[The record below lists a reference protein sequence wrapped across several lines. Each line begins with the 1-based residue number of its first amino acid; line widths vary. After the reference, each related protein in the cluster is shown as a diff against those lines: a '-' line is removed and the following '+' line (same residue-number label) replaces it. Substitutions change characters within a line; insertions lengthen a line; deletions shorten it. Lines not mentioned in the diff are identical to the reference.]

1 MTFGIITFAMF
12 FSLTY
17 SSTGGHK
24 LLKSTL
30 LSLTTPTIWILKKL
44 KVNFADPLEM
54 VNLNI
59 NLAKYRNPCS
69 VVSFLTRTR
78 VADIE
83 RNIN

>member
-1 MTFGIITFAMF
+1 MF
-12 FSLTY
+12 FSLTF

-30 LSLTTPTIWILKKL
+30 LSLTTPTIWVLKKL
-44 KVNFADPLEM
+44 KVTFADPLEM

-59 NLAKYRNPCS
+59 NLAKYRNPYS